1 MDLRGQTEMSV
12 LFPGGAI
19 KASVA
24 AQYSGQIRG
33 DVAARYSRSVLPLGS
48 AQARASERTNLG
60 GIAGNPVPCYGAG
73 FFIFRILPQDKRRT
87 IMKKTSFAKLI
98 GAAMALTMALTGC
111 ASGNNS
117 DSAADSSSSA
127 DSANTSV
134 SADAKKIGVLQY
146 AAHPSLDNC
155 YEGIRQGL
163 VEAYGEDGVV
173 IDLQN
178 GQGDGAACDS
188 IAANFVSKGYDM
200 IYAIAT
206 PAALSAYSAASKS
219 DIPMVF
225 CAVSDPVAAGLTES
239 LDAGIENCNGTS
251 DILDFSAQVE
261 LIQAI
266 QPDVKKIGVL
276 YTNTEAN
283 SLSQLKSFKAVCEGK
298 GIEVVESGV
307 NSAADIPQAA
317 TTLASQVDCIN
328 NFTDNN
334 VVNNLSVVLEKADA
348 AGIPVYGSEVEQV
361 KNGCLASISIDYI
374 ALGKKTAEMGVEI
387 LNGTDPKT
395 MAVGTI
401 SEGTPVINSEVME
414 KFGFA
419 VPESYANAEMVT
431 TNSDAEA
438 A

>member
-1 MDLRGQTEMSV
+1 
-12 LFPGGAI
+12 
-19 KASVA
+19 
-24 AQYSGQIRG
+24 
-33 DVAARYSRSVLPLGS
+33 
-48 AQARASERTNLG
+48 
-60 GIAGNPVPCYGAG
+60 
-73 FFIFRILPQDKRRT
+73 
-87 IMKKTSFAKLI
+87 MKKANFAKVL

-111 ASGNNS
+111 ASNGNSSTADSGNS
-117 DSAADSSSSA
+117 SAA
-127 DSANTSV
+127 TEGV
-134 SADAKKIGVLQY
+134 KKIGVLQY

-155 YEGIRQGL
+155 YEGIRLGL
-163 VEAYGEDGVV
+163 IDAYGEDGVE

-178 GQGDGAACDS
+178 AQADGASCDS
-188 IAANFVSKGYDM
+188 ISANFVSKGYDM

-219 DIPMVF
+219 DIPVVF

-239 LDAGIENCNGTS
+239 LEAGIENCNGTS

-261 LIQAI
+261 LIQSI

-283 SLSQLKSFKAVCEGK
+283 SLSQLKSFKAVCESK

-334 VVNNLSVVLEKADA
+334 VVNNLSVVLEKANA
-348 AGIPVYGSEVEQV
+348 ANIPVYGSEVEQV

-374 ALGKKTAEMGVEI
+374 SLGKKTAEMGVEI
-387 LNGTDPKT
+387 LNGADPKT

-401 SEGTPVINSEVME
+401 SDGTPVINSEVIE

-419 VPESYANAEMVT
+419 VPEKYADAEMVT
-431 TNSDAEA
+431 TNAAAESDAA
-438 A
+438 

>member
-1 MDLRGQTEMSV
+1 
-12 LFPGGAI
+12 
-19 KASVA
+19 
-24 AQYSGQIRG
+24 
-33 DVAARYSRSVLPLGS
+33 
-48 AQARASERTNLG
+48 
-60 GIAGNPVPCYGAG
+60 
-73 FFIFRILPQDKRRT
+73 
-87 IMKKTSFAKLI
+87 MKKTRFAKLI
-98 GAAMALTMALTGC
+98 GAAMALTLALTGC
-111 ASGNNS
+111 ASGNGS
-117 DSAADSSSSA
+117 STADSGASSAADSSTASA
-127 DSANTSV
+127 AENSGDTTA
-134 SADAKKIGVLQY
+134 ADGAVKIGVLQY

-206 PAALSAYSAASKS
+206 PAALSAYSATSKS

-225 CAVSDPVAAGLTES
+225 CAVSDPVAAGLTDS
-239 LDAGIENCNGTS
+239 LEAGIENCNGTS
-251 DILDFSAQVE
+251 DILDFSAQVD
-261 LIQAI
+261 LIQSI

-283 SLSQLKSFKAVCEGK
+283 SLSQLKSFQAVCEGK
-298 GIEVVESGV
+298 GIEVVASGV

-374 ALGKKTAEMGVEI
+374 ALGRKTAEMGVDI
-387 LNGTDPKT
+387 LNGADPTT

-401 SEGTPVINSEVME
+401 SDGTPVINSEVME
-414 KFGFA
+414 KFGFT
-419 VPESYANAEMVT
+419 VPENYTNAEMVT
-431 TNSDAEA
+431 TNSEAEA

>member
-1 MDLRGQTEMSV
+1 
-12 LFPGGAI
+12 
-19 KASVA
+19 
-24 AQYSGQIRG
+24 
-33 DVAARYSRSVLPLGS
+33 
-48 AQARASERTNLG
+48 
-60 GIAGNPVPCYGAG
+60 
-73 FFIFRILPQDKRRT
+73 
-87 IMKKTSFAKLI
+87 MKKTRFAKFL
-98 GAAMALTMALTGC
+98 GAAMALTLALTGC
-111 ASGNNS
+111 SSNGGS
-117 DSAADSSSSA
+117 SADSSSAAGSA
-127 DSANTSV
+127 ATGEASSTPAEN
-134 SADAKKIGVLQY
+134 DASSGEAVKIGVIQY

-178 GQGDGAACDS
+178 AQADGASCDS
-188 IAANFVSKGYDM
+188 ISANFVSKGYDM

-206 PAALSAYSAASKS
+206 PAALAAYSAASKS
-219 DIPMVF
+219 DIPVIF
-225 CAVSDPVAAGLTES
+225 CAVSDPVAAGLTAS
-239 LDAGIENCNGTS
+239 LDAGNENCNGTS

-261 LIQAI
+261 LIQSI

-283 SLSQLKSFKAVCEGK
+283 SLSQLKSFQTVCEGK
-298 GIEVVESGV
+298 GIEVVASGV

-334 VVNNLSVVLEKADA
+334 VVNNLSVVLEKANA
-348 AGIPVYGSEVEQV
+348 ANIPVYGSEVEQV
-361 KNGCLASISIDYI
+361 KNGCLASISIDYV
-374 ALGKKTAEMGVEI
+374 ALGKETARMGVEV

-401 SEGTPVINSEVME
+401 SDGTPVINTEVMD
-414 KFGFA
+414 KFGFS
-419 VPESYANAEMVT
+419 VPEKYADAEMVT
-431 TNSDAEA
+431 TNSEAEA